1 LAFALFGFHGGC
13 IAQQRSEEREKHL
26 FNPLT
31 VRTGQIQ
38 KAQKPRIIRF
48 RFVSVEFN
56 LLTRA
61 ASFEQNAANRPFLLL
76 NLFDDV
82 TFEAILDRREVRS
95 DKSFTLFGRVQGIE
109 NSQVTLVVED
119 GVLVGNIRVNDA
131 YYQIRYGGEGI
142 HAIYQIDP
150 TTFPANS
157 SPAIAPR
164 GR

>member
-1 LAFALFGFHGGC
+1 
-13 IAQQRSEEREKHL
+13 
-26 FNPLT
+26 
-31 VRTGQIQ
+31 
-38 KAQKPRIIRF
+38 
-48 RFVSVEFN
+48 
-56 LLTRA
+56 
-61 ASFEQNAANRPFLLL
+61 LLL